1 MGVTCIKTVK
11 KPSYLQQS
19 IPDAEKR
26 AAKTQGVGDSGSIK
40 KMQEELEWLRNEMA
54 KKNRNQ
60 LDMMYNLDFDNFSE
74 DTQALFK
81 KWSDGTTEAM
91 AYFKAYADANE
102 SKWEAYAQW
111 KDDTTDSIASITG
124 RVSANESSISSL
136 ASWKSN
142 TADAAISSIAGIQ
155 QTANANKASI
165 DQITEWKSN
174 TADAAIS
181 SITEIRQ
188 TSNANK
194 ASIDQITKWKT
205 ETADGA
211 IESIAG
217 IRQTANANKASID
230 QITAWKTETADGA
243 IESISSIQQQAD
255 ANGARISLLVNSG
268 GTGLTQS
275 AAGIIVDAVNGS
287 GSSVMIK
294 ADKIQ
299 FDGEASFV
307 TAGSLGDSGSTV
319 VSGNRIKL
327 HMLYETSTATSKL
340 NFTASDT
347 ASDTWY
353 DTLATI
359 GLKNYGSN
367 SADDAKYA
375 LLIDSQFANENG
387 KEYNVALKL
396 SAKGSISIES
406 ATPDGGIYIAAN
418 GFTTIEAYEN
428 VRIRASASMANMGQ
442 TGLMA
447 FSNKDYVFCT
457 DGIYYNGKRIVDNTQ
472 EV

>member
-40 KMQEELEWLRNEMA
+40 RMQEELEGLRNEMA
-54 KKNRNQ
+54 KKNRDQ

-111 KDDTTDSIASITG
+111 KDDTTNSIASITG

-142 TADAAISSIAGIQ
+142 TADAAISSIAEIKQ
-155 QTANANKASI
+155 K
-165 DQITEWKSN
+165 
-174 TADAAIS
+174 ADANES
-181 SITEIRQ
+181 SI
-188 TSNANK
+188 N
-194 ASIDQITKWKT
+194 QITKWKT

-268 GTGLTQS
+268 GTGLTPS

-287 GSSVMIK
+287 GSSVMIQ

-359 GLKNYGSN
+359 GLKNYGSD

>member
-40 KMQEELEWLRNEMA
+40 KMQEELEGLRNEMA
-54 KKNRNQ
+54 KKNRDQ

-111 KDDTTDSIASITG
+111 KDDTTNSIASITG

-155 QTANANKASI
+155 
-165 DQITEWKSN
+165 
-174 TADAAIS
+174 
-181 SITEIRQ
+181 
-188 TSNANK
+188 
-194 ASIDQITKWKT
+194 
-205 ETADGA
+205 
-211 IESIAG
+211 
-217 IRQTANANKASID
+217 QTANANKASID

-268 GTGLTQS
+268 GTGLTPS

-347 ASDTWY
+347 ASDTWN

-359 GLKNYGSN
+359 GLKNYGSD

>member
-40 KMQEELEWLRNEMA
+40 RIQEELEGLRNEIA
-54 KKNRNQ
+54 KKNRDQ

-111 KDDTTDSIASITG
+111 KDDTTNSIASITG
-124 RVSANESSISSL
+124 RVSANESSISSI

-142 TADAAISSIAGIQ
+142 TADAAIS
-155 QTANANKASI
+155 
-165 DQITEWKSN
+165 
-174 TADAAIS
+174 
-181 SITEIRQ
+181 
-188 TSNANK
+188 
-194 ASIDQITKWKT
+194 
-205 ETADGA
+205 
-211 IESIAG
+211 SIAG

-268 GTGLTQS
+268 GTGLTPS

-359 GLKNYGSN
+359 GLKNYGSD

>member
-1 MGVTCIKTVK
+1 MGVMCIKTVK

-40 KMQEELEWLRNEMA
+40 RIQEELEGLRNEMA
-54 KKNRNQ
+54 KKNRDQ

-111 KDDTTDSIASITG
+111 KDDTTNSIASITG

-142 TADAAISSIAGIQ
+142 TADAAISSIAEIKQ
-155 QTANANKASI
+155 KADANESSI
-165 DQITEWKSN
+165 NQIT
-174 TADAAIS
+174 A
-181 SITEIRQ
+181 
-188 TSNANK
+188 
-194 ASIDQITKWKT
+194 WKT

-268 GTGLTQS
+268 GTGLTPS

-359 GLKNYGSN
+359 GLKNYGSD

>member
-40 KMQEELEWLRNEMA
+40 RMQEELEGLRNEMA
-54 KKNRNQ
+54 KKNRDQ
-60 LDMMYNLDFDNFSE
+60 LDMMYNHDFDNFSE

-102 SKWEAYAQW
+102 SKWEAYAEW
-111 KDDTTDSIASITG
+111 KDDTTNSIASITG

-155 QTANANKASI
+155 QTAN
-165 DQITEWKSN
+165 E
-174 TADAAIS
+174 
-181 SITEIRQ
+181 
-188 TSNANK
+188 
-194 ASIDQITKWKT
+194 
-205 ETADGA
+205 
-211 IESIAG
+211 
-217 IRQTANANKASID
+217 NKASID

-255 ANGARISLLVNSG
+255 ANGARIGLLVNSA
-268 GTGLTQS
+268 GTGLTSS
-275 AAGIIVDAVNGS
+275 AASIIVSAVNGS
-287 GSSVMIK
+287 GSSVMIN

-299 FDGEASFV
+299 FSGEASFV

-359 GLKNYGSN
+359 GLKNYGSD

>member
-1 MGVTCIKTVK
+1 MTCIKTAK
-11 KPSYLQQS
+11 KPSYLNTS
-19 IPDAEKR
+19 IPEVGKR
-26 AAKTQGVGDSGSIK
+26 AAKTENPSDLDRFSR
-40 KMQEELEWLRNEMA
+40 MHDELEALRNEIT
-54 KKNRNQ
+54 KKNRDQ
-60 LDMMYNLDFDNFSE
+60 LDMMYNLDMDNFSE
-74 DTQALFK
+74 DAQSMFK
-81 KWSDGTTEAM
+81 QMGNAM
-91 AYFKAYADANE
+91 AGF
-102 SKWEAYAQW
+102 EAYV
-111 KDDTTDSIASITG
+111 DE
-124 RVSANESSISSL
+124 NEAKWTSL

-142 TADAAISSIAGIQ
+142 TTQSIATVQGKANANEASINSLVSWKTNTADGAISSISGIEQKVNANEASINSITAWKTNTADGAISSIA
-155 QTANANKASI
+155 
-165 DQITEWKSN
+165 
-174 TADAAIS
+174 
-181 SITEIRQ
+181 
-188 TSNANK
+188 
-194 ASIDQITKWKT
+194 
-205 ETADGA
+205 
-211 IESIAG
+211 
-217 IRQTANANKASID
+217 
-230 QITAWKTETADGA
+230 
-243 IESISSIQQQAD
+243 SIQEQAD
-255 ANGARISLLVNSG
+255 SNGARIGLLVKSD
-268 GTGLTQS
+268 GTGLTPS

-287 GSSVMIK
+287 GSSVMIS

-299 FDGEASFV
+299 FSGEASFV

-327 HMLYETSTATSKL
+327 HMLYGTSTATSKL

-359 GLKNYGSN
+359 GLKNYGSD
-367 SADDAKYA
+367 SADDSKYA

-406 ATPDGGIYIAAN
+406 ATSGGGIYIAAN

>member
-40 KMQEELEWLRNEMA
+40 KMQEELEGLRNEMA

-111 KDDTTDSIASITG
+111 KDDTTNSIASITG

-142 TADAAISSIAGIQ
+142 TADAAISSIAEIKQ
-155 QTANANKASI
+155 K
-165 DQITEWKSN
+165 
-174 TADAAIS
+174 ADANES
-181 SITEIRQ
+181 SI
-188 TSNANK
+188 N
-194 ASIDQITKWKT
+194 QITK
-205 ETADGA
+205 
-211 IESIAG
+211 
-217 IRQTANANKASID
+217 
-230 QITAWKTETADGA
+230 WKTETADGA

-268 GTGLTQS
+268 GTGLTPS

-359 GLKNYGSN
+359 GLKNYGSG

>member
-54 KKNRNQ
+54 KKNRDQ

-111 KDDTTDSIASITG
+111 KDDTTNSIASITG

-155 QTANANKASI
+155 QKADANESSI
-165 DQITEWKSN
+165 NQIT
-174 TADAAIS
+174 A
-181 SITEIRQ
+181 
-188 TSNANK
+188 
-194 ASIDQITKWKT
+194 WKT

-268 GTGLTQS
+268 GTGLTPS

-359 GLKNYGSN
+359 GLKNYGSD

-375 LLIDSQFANENG
+375 LLIDSKFANENG

-442 TGLMA
+442 TELMA

>member
-26 AAKTQGVGDSGSIK
+26 AAKTQGVGDSGGIK
-40 KMQEELEWLRNEMA
+40 RMQEELEGLRNEMA
-54 KKNRNQ
+54 KKNRDL

-74 DTQALFK
+74 DTHALFK
-81 KWSDGTTEAM
+81 S
-91 AYFKAYADANE
+91 YADANE

-142 TADAAISSIAGIQ
+142 TADAAISSIA
-155 QTANANKASI
+155 SI
-165 DQITEWKSN
+165 KQ
-174 TADAAIS
+174 TADA
-181 SITEIRQ
+181 
-188 TSNANK
+188 NK
-194 ASIDQITKWKT
+194 S
-205 ETADGA
+205 
-211 IESIAG
+211 
-217 IRQTANANKASID
+217 SID

-255 ANGARISLLVNSG
+255 ANGARIGLLVNSA
-268 GTGLTQS
+268 GTGLTSS
-275 AAGIIVDAVNGS
+275 AASIIVSAVNGS
-287 GSSVMIK
+287 GSSVMIN

-299 FDGEASFV
+299 FSGEASFV

-359 GLKNYGSN
+359 GLKNYGSD

-406 ATPDGGIYIAAN
+406 ATPDGGIYISAN

>member
-40 KMQEELEWLRNEMA
+40 KMQEELEGLRNEMA

-111 KDDTTDSIASITG
+111 KDDTTNSIASITG

-142 TADAAISSIAGIQ
+142 TADAAISSIAEIKQ
-155 QTANANKASI
+155 K
-165 DQITEWKSN
+165 
-174 TADAAIS
+174 ADANES
-181 SITEIRQ
+181 SI
-188 TSNANK
+188 N
-194 ASIDQITKWKT
+194 QITK
-205 ETADGA
+205 
-211 IESIAG
+211 
-217 IRQTANANKASID
+217 
-230 QITAWKTETADGA
+230 WKTETADGA

-268 GTGLTQS
+268 GTGLTPS

-359 GLKNYGSN
+359 GLKNYGSD